1 MAILISYRNEDS
13 PMLSNQL
20 HTALAQRMGARNFI
34 FGVNSLIDPGD
45 IVADA
50 IKDGVQKCDILM
62 VFIGQNW
69 AQGTWSQNANDPDV
83 LAIATAQA
91 TGKRVIPVYLMDGFQ
106 LDRSTLAPSV
116 ANLLD
121 RAPFVCKS
129 EDDVVKLTQ
138 TLQKFIN
145 PNSAVVPSSSGT
157 SSAPAS
163 AKPLGFDAPVEQKP
177 LFGVQAAAKVS
188 EFGIEQNAVMGKVVV
203 YGTNQQLFIM
213 PILTA
218 EVRTLIP
225 NGAHIV
231 ILARDNNTQWL
242 NVVYISTTGQPI
254 AGWIPIGAVRDIE
267 YLNMPVQVMDLPISN
282 FEYNT
287 FEEVKQVKKQIDKL
301 RQGVARKYMIWGI
314 LICLILGC
322 IGGLADTSIGQSRDY
337 VYNTSSRTSSYVTVY
352 QDAGQR
358 ALLGAF
364 IGGTVGFC
372 FFWLPLLFSPKYKE
386 LSKEFVRMKAIQ
398 QSKKGA
404 GTITLENMAK
414 VGMVAA
420 GVLGAGALALKGKER
435 QHQQNLANKGA
446 YGRIDINKK

>member
-1 MAILISYRNEDS
+1 MTILISYRNEDS

-20 HTALAQRMGARNFI
+20 HTSLAQRMGARNFI

-69 AQGTWSQNANDPDV
+69 AQGAWSQNANDPDV

-121 RAPFVCKS
+121 RAPFVCKG

-138 TLQKFIN
+138 TLQKFVN
-145 PNSAVVPSSSGT
+145 PSSAVVPSSSSGA

-177 LFGVQAAAKVS
+177 LFGVQVAANVA

-203 YGTNQQLFIM
+203 HGANQQLFIM
-213 PILTA
+213 PFLIA

-254 AGWIPIGAVRDIE
+254 AGWIPIGVVRVIV
-267 YLNMPVQVMDLPISN
+267 YLNMPIQVMDLPVSN

-287 FEEVKQVKKQIDKL
+287 FEEVKQVKQQIVKL
-301 RQGVARKYMIWGI
+301 RLGIMLKYYMWSALVCAILGGI
-314 LICLILGC
+314 L
-322 IGGLADTSIGQSRDY
+322 GLAVQNFGQSLES
-337 VYNTSSRTSSYVTVY
+337 VSRTRSYVPVY

-358 ALLGAF
+358 ALTGAL
-364 IGGTVGFC
+364 IGSFVGPFTAL
-372 FFWLPLLFSPKYKE
+372 FVLQLFSAKFRE
-386 LSKEFVRMKAIQ
+386 LDKAILRMRAIQ

-420 GVLGAGALALKGKER
+420 GVLGAGALALKGRAR